1 MLAGMNTLSFALLS
15 LLAAAGDQLGPGDH
29 ERLLQIG
36 DLHRSYTM
44 HVPPHYDS
52 KRPAP
57 LVLALHGAGT
67 NGLMMANYSGLS
79 KKADDAGFIVVYP
92 NGTGAGGLLLTWN
105 SGGIRSRG
113 PSKADDIGYL
123 RKVLDDAEGCVNVD
137 LKRVYATGLSNGAM
151 MCYRLANEM
160 SDRIAAIAPVAG
172 TIAVEKYNPK
182 RAVPVIHFHGSAD
195 KLVAF
200 DGPKDSAAGGFGF
213 KSVPETMRIVVERNG
228 CDKDPQTTELPDT
241 AHDGTKVTRKVYA
254 SKVGGA
260 DVVLYVIEGGG
271 HTWPGHEMPIK
282 LLGKTTK
289 QISAND
295 LIWDFFQKHPLKQ

>member
-1 MLAGMNTLSFALLS
+1 MNTLTFALLS
-15 LLAAAGDQLGPGDH
+15 VLAAAGDQLGPGDH

-36 DLHRSYTM
+36 DLHRSYTI
-44 HVPPHYDS
+44 HVPAHYDA
-52 KRPAP
+52 KRPTP

-67 NGLMMANYSGLS
+67 NGLMMANYTGLS

-105 SGGIRSRG
+105 SGGM
-113 PSKADDIGYL
+113 PSKVDDVGYL
-123 RKVLDDAEGCVNVD
+123 RKVLDDAASCVNVD
-137 LKRVYATGLSNGAM
+137 QQRIYATGLSNGAM

-172 TIAVEKYNPK
+172 TLAIDNYRPK
-182 RAVPVIHFHGSAD
+182 RAVPVIHFHGTDD
-195 KLVAF
+195 KLVPIE
-200 DGPKDSAAGGFGF
+200 GPKNAAPSGFGF
-213 KSVPETMRIVVERNG
+213 KSVPQTIRIVADYNH
-228 CDKDPQTTELPDT
+228 CAKDPQVTELPDT

-254 SKVGGA
+254 PKEGRA
-260 DVVLYVIEGGG
+260 EVVVYLIDGGG

-282 LLGKTTK
+282 FLGKTTK

-295 LIWDFFQKHPLKQ
+295 LLWEFFEKHPLK